1 MSEDR
6 PVSVSLEN
14 RLMSNGYYVTA
25 YEETADRITLTYEA
39 VSESETVTS
48 HEVGVVVRTLLAIE
62 DERDDWEPGRLEV
75 TSTTTDGAVRG
86 HWHVEEAWFRGLS
99 EGLSAPEFS
108 ERVLETIRAPS
119 QE

>member
-14 RLMSNGYYVTA
+14 RLMSNGYYVTE
-25 YEETADRITLTYEA
+25 YEETTDRITLTYEV
-39 VSESETVTS
+39 VSESETVTTD
-48 HEVGVVVRTLLAIE
+48 EVGAVVRTLLAIK

-86 HWHVEEAWFRGLS
+86 RWYVEESWFRGLS
-99 EGLSAPEFS
+99 EGLSGLEFS
-108 ERVLETIRAPS
+108 ERVLGTVRNPS